1 MMRIIFWLGLAGM
14 LFLSGCAG
22 PGLRNDRLGGQPQAE
37 RMAPPAGSELRVGL
51 TTREVRA
58 LLGEPDDLIIYSGEG
73 AQERWKYYHGPDCA
87 PQLAP
92 STPTTELVFV
102 GGRLQKWVKEKK
114 LPEGSAEP
122 Q

>member
-1 MMRIIFWLGLAGM
+1 MIQIICGLGLAGL
-14 LFLSGCAG
+14 LFLGGCAN
-22 PGLRNDRLGGQPQAE
+22 PGLRNDRPAGQPQAE
-37 RMAPPAGSELRVGL
+37 RAASPARSELRVGL

-58 LLGEPDDLIIYSGEG
+58 LLGEPDDLIISSGER
-73 AQERWKYYHGPDCA
+73 APERWKYYHSPDCA

-102 GGRLQKWVKEKK
+102 GGRLQKWVKAKK
-114 LPEGSAEP
+114 PSEGGAEP

>member
-1 MMRIIFWLGLAGM
+1 MMRIIFGLGLAGM
-14 LFLSGCAG
+14 VFLSGCASL
-22 PGLRNDRLGGQPQAE
+22 GLRNDRPAGQPQAE
-37 RMAPPAGSELRVGL
+37 RVASPAARELRVGL

-58 LLGEPDDLIIYSGEG
+58 MLGEPDDLIIYSGEG
-73 AQERWKYYHGPDCA
+73 APERWKYYHCPDCA

-102 GGRLQKWVKEKK
+102 GGRLQKWVQEKK
-114 LPEGSAEP
+114 PPKEAAET